1 MFKMSLEERARQF
14 FDELKEEIVKQAQRI
29 QADTDG
35 SIQDGLSLEHLP
47 DGWVGY
53 KGFSWGFALQREP
66 VAMLLIFG
74 PDGPFVGHKEVLHAQ
89 DMGGW
94 IVWTNGDGDGVRP
107 SEKFASPYALAR
119 YGIERLAAKV
129 HDDVTMIFHEAPLYS
144 QEEHPAV

>member
-1 MFKMSLEERARQF
+1 MFKMSLEQRARQF
-14 FDELKEEIVKQAQRI
+14 FDELKEEIVKQAERI
-29 QADTDG
+29 RADADG
-35 SIQDGLSLEHLP
+35 SIQDGLCLDHLA

-53 KGFSWGFALQREP
+53 KGVSWGFALQKDP

-94 IVWTNGDGDGVRP
+94 IVWSCGDGDGRQAA
-107 SEKFASPYALAR
+107 KFASPYALAR

-129 HDDVTMIFHEAPLYS
+129 HDDVALVFHEAPLYGTE
-144 QEEHPAV
+144 QQPTV